1 MPDIQFEAGVF
12 HVYRATDQINIGAI
26 DTTTAGGYN
35 VAKDE
40 RLRYDGS
47 TIILKDGREFDG
59 ITQLRGAIDAGWF
72 VPETDT
78 KTIRRPKSANIE
90 VRETEQR
97 GLDQARKSRI
107 ITEDHGEQTVGS
119 VEARKKDR
127 QAKYEAVSRGLPPM
141 ESEAGKAVAQAVSQM
156 PPSST
161 MFVDH
166 DWLAEMIE
174 FNEGAE
180 FSSGDDEMDAL
191 AVEISEYGNAWLR
204 ERLEGHAPETIE
216 DEGDEQGD
224 VRAQLETDM
233 LSLFTMLDDMEEKP
247 ASKAKR
253 PVRKKAVKKAPAKK
267 FAVQGEERLSMPIQK
282 GDDSENAGEV
292 VAEIQPRTVVEEE
305 QTITLNVAPAKP
317 AVDASTPEK
326 RLGASG
332 AIVVDDQRNLGAIR
346 LSSEATRVDMDASAK
361 VTPNTT
367 GTVRMDNEAQV
378 GGRRKVATPQ
388 GDQDGVAVGRVLSP
402 THTEFTATD
411 ANTNTSAVERVAQ
424 GKTLKVEH
432 FDASPKAEATG
443 DVQEARSGEELDE
456 ILPEAVTP
464 PKPKKTYLPADE
476 DPAYKAVQ
484 ALIPDFKW
492 DKDRRWQDRVEG
504 AMKHVENP
512 PYLKGII
519 AVETETVSQEIKKRL
534 ASYLAEKSE
543 ESAENAEE

>member
-26 DTTTAGGYN
+26 DTSTTGGYN

-40 RLRYDGS
+40 TLRYDGS
-47 TIILKDGREFDG
+47 TIILKDGREFGG

-78 KTIRRPKSANIE
+78 KTIYRPKSANIE

-97 GLDQARKSRI
+97 GRNQARRSRI
-107 ITEDHGEQTVGS
+107 VTEDHGEQTVGS

-141 ESEAGKAVAQAVSQM
+141 ESDAGKAVAQAVAQT
-156 PPSST
+156 PPSTS
-161 MFVDH
+161 DGH

-174 FNEGAE
+174 FNESAE
-180 FSSGDDEMDAL
+180 FSSGDDEMDAI

-204 ERLEGHAPETIE
+204 EKLEEHAPEI
-216 DEGDEQGD
+216 DEEEVEEPED
-224 VRAQLETDM
+224 VRSQLETDM
-233 LSLFTMLDDMEEKP
+233 LSLFTKLDDMDSEPAPKSRKP
-247 ASKAKR
+247 AR
-253 PVRKKAVKKAPAKK
+253 KKAPAKK
-267 FAVQGEERLSMPIQK
+267 FAVQGEERISMPIQK
-282 GDDSENAGEV
+282 GDDTENAGEV
-292 VAEIQPRTVVEEE
+292 VAEIQPRTIVEEE

-332 AIVVDDQRNLGAIR
+332 VVVVDDQRNMGAIR
-346 LSSEATRVDMDASAK
+346 LSSEATRVDLDASAK

-411 ANTNTSAVERVAQ
+411 ANTNSTAVERVAQ

-432 FDASPKAEATG
+432 FDAPPKAEATG

-464 PKPKKTYLPADE
+464 PKPEKKTYLPADQ

-492 DKDRRWQDRVEG
+492 DKDRRWQDRVED

-519 AVETETVSQEIKKRL
+519 AVETETVGQEIKKRL

>member
-1 MPDIQFEAGVF
+1 MPDIQFESGVF

-35 VAKDE
+35 VSKDE
-40 RLRYDGS
+40 TLRYDGS

-59 ITQLRGAIDAGWF
+59 ITQLRGAINAGWF
-72 VPETDT
+72 VPEADT
-78 KTIRRPKSANIE
+78 KTTYRPKSANIE
-90 VRETEQR
+90 VREVEQR

-107 ITEDHGEQTVGS
+107 VTEDHGEQTVGS

-141 ESEAGKAVAQAVSQM
+141 ESEAGKAVAQAVAQT
-156 PPSST
+156 PPSPTSGHT
-161 MFVDH
+161 
-166 DWLAEMIE
+166 WLAEMIE

-180 FSSGDDEMDAL
+180 FSSGDDEMDAI

-204 ERLEGHAPETIE
+204 EKLAEHNPEFVE
-216 DEGDEQGD
+216 DDEGEPED
-224 VRAQLETDM
+224 VRSQLETDM
-233 LSLFTMLDDMEEKP
+233 LSLFSMLDDMEVEKKP
-247 ASKAKR
+247 AHKKA
-253 PVRKKAVKKAPAKK
+253 PAKKAVKKAPAKK
-267 FAVQGEERLSMPIQK
+267 FAVQGEERLSMPIK
-282 GDDSENAGEV
+282 SGDDSENAGEV
-292 VAEIQPRTVVEEE
+292 VAEVQSRTVVEEE

-332 AIVVDDQRNLGAIR
+332 AIVVDDQRNMGAIK
-346 LSSEATRVDMDASAK
+346 LSSEATRVDLDASAK

-411 ANTNTSAVERVAQ
+411 ANTNSTAVERVAQ

-432 FDASPKAEATG
+432 FEREAKATATG
-443 DVQEARSGEELDE
+443 DVQEARSGEDLDE
-456 ILPEAVTP
+456 LLPEAATP
-464 PKPKKTYLPADE
+464 PAPEKKTYLPPEE

-492 DKDRRWQDRVEG
+492 NKDRRWQDRVED

-519 AVETETVSQEIKKRL
+519 AVETDTVSQEIKKRL
-534 ASYLAEKSE
+534 ASYLAEKSD